1 MTNKKEQAKE
11 INKSFDFM
19 LFITV
24 LLLLSL
30 GITMVLSASSPS
42 SLATT
47 GSSYT
52 YVLKQLFSA
61 AIGIVLMLILSKIDY
76 KIYSKFYKI
85 AYILAFVVLLLVL
98 VPSLRK
104 NCKWRKKMDK
114 SSTCIIISTI
124 RAYKNRSNS
133 ILCNLSYKT

>member
-1 MTNKKEQAKE
+1 MVKSTKKVET
-11 INKSFDFM
+11 NKSFDFI

-24 LLLLSL
+24 MLLLSL

-52 YVLKQLFSA
+52 FVIKQLISA
-61 AIGIVLMLILSKIDY
+61 VIGIVAMLILSKIDY

-85 AYILAFVVLLLVL
+85 AYIISIGALLLVL
-98 VPSLRK
+98 VPGLRK
-104 NCKWRKKMDK
+104 KCKWSKKMDQF
-114 SSTCIIISTI
+114 TYCFIIPTI
-124 RAYKNRSNS
+124 
-133 ILCNLSYKT
+133 

>member
-1 MTNKKEQAKE
+1 MAKKKHTSKE
-11 INKSFDFM
+11 KVTYKSFDFI

-24 LLLLSL
+24 LLLLAL

-61 AIGIVLMLILSKIDY
+61 AIGIVAMLILSKIDY
-76 KIYSKFYKI
+76 RNYSKFYKI
-85 AYILAFVVLLLVL
+85 AYIISIGVLLLVL
-98 VPSLRK
+98 VPGLR
-104 NCKWRKKMDK
+104 
-114 SSTCIIISTI
+114 
-124 RAYKNRSNS
+124 
-133 ILCNLSYKT
+133 